1 MHQIQE
7 LLHLLLHFDTELARL
22 IGAYGSWVWAL
33 LFGIVFL
40 ETGLVVTPFMPGD
53 SMLFVVGALC
63 ASGSLD
69 LRVGLPLLWLAAAL
83 GDSLNYSIGK
93 AIGHR
98 VFAWQHSR
106 WFNRRAFDR
115 AHAFYERYGG
125 ITVVSARFIPFV
137 RTFAPFVAGVAEMS
151 YARFLVFNLVGGA
164 LWVGLLMGAGYAFG
178 NLPWVRGNLPALSL
192 GVVVVSLLP
201 LALGWLRA
209 RQVSRR
215 ASRP

>member
-7 LLHLLLHFDTELARL
+7 LLHLLLHFDTELTRL
-22 IGAYGSWVWAL
+22 IGVYGSWIWAL

-40 ETGLVVTPFMPGD
+40 ETGLVVTPFLPGD
-53 SMLFVVGALC
+53 SMLFVVGALG
-63 ASGSLD
+63 AAGGLD
-69 LRVGLPLLWLAAAL
+69 LRLGVPLLCLAAAL
-83 GDSLNYSIGK
+83 GDSLNYSIGR
-93 AIGHR
+93 AVGHR

-151 YARFLVFNLVGGA
+151 YTRFLGYNLAGGV
-164 LWVGLLMGAGYAFG
+164 LWVGLLSGAGYAFG

-192 GVVVVSLLP
+192 GVVVISLLP
-201 LALGWLRA
+201 LGLGWLRA
-209 RQVSRR
+209 RSRR
-215 ASRP
+215 TA

>member
-1 MHQIQE
+1 MPQIQD
-7 LLHLLLHFDTELARL
+7 LIHLLLHFDAELTRL
-22 IGAYGSWVWAL
+22 IGVYGAWIWAL

-40 ETGLVVTPFMPGD
+40 ETGLVVTPFLPGD

-63 ASGSLD
+63 ASGSLQ
-69 LRVGLPLLWLAAAL
+69 LGTGLALLWAAAVL

-93 AIGHR
+93 AVGHR
-98 VFAWQHSR
+98 VFAWNHSR

-151 YARFLVFNLVGGA
+151 YPRFLAYNALGAA
-164 LWVGLLMGAGYAFG
+164 LWVGLLMGAGFAFG
-178 NLPWVRGNLPALSL
+178 NLPWVRGHLPALSL
-192 GVVVVSLLP
+192 AVVVVSLLP
-201 LALGWLRA
+201 LGLGWLRA
-209 RQVSRR
+209 WMR
-215 ASRP
+215 ARSA

>member
-7 LLHLLLHFDTELARL
+7 LLHLLLHFDAELTRL
-22 IGAYGSWVWAL
+22 IGVYGAWIWAL

-40 ETGLVVTPFMPGD
+40 ETGLVVTPFLPGD

-63 ASGSLD
+63 ASGSLN
-69 LRVGLPLLWLAAAL
+69 LATGLGLLWAAAVL

-93 AIGHR
+93 AVGHR
-98 VFAWQHSR
+98 VFSWKHSR

-115 AHAFYERYGG
+115 AHAFYARYGG

-151 YARFLVFNLVGGA
+151 YARFLAFNALGAA

-178 NLPWVRGNLPALSL
+178 NLPWVRGHLPALSL

-209 RQVSRR
+209 RMRSRG
-215 ASRP
+215 A

>member
-1 MHQIQE
+1 MEHLAPLID
-7 LLHLLLHFDTELARL
+7 LVLHIDVQLKSFVL
-22 IGAYGSWVWAL
+22 AYGAWVYAL
-33 LFGIVFL
+33 LFAIVYI
-40 ETGLVVTPFMPGD
+40 ETGVVVMPFLPGD

-63 ASGSLD
+63 ASGSLS
-69 LRVGLPLLWLAAAL
+69 LATGLALLWAAAVL

-93 AIGHR
+93 AVGHR
-98 VFAWQHSR
+98 VFSWNHSR

-151 YARFLVFNLVGGA
+151 YARFLAYNALGAA

-178 NLPWVRGNLPALSL
+178 NLPWVRGHLPALSL
-192 GVVVVSLLP
+192 AVVVVSLLP

-209 RQVSRR
+209 RSRAR
-215 ASRP
+215 SA